1 VSKDQGLG
9 ALLLIASV
17 VGIVLYGWLV
27 FMSEWSLLALQATG
41 FIAVAGVLGIAAWI
55 GYTMATAPPPQP
67 LEDLRAESEVVEAE
81 AVG

>member
-1 VSKDQGLG
+1 MSKDRGLG
-9 ALLLIASV
+9 ALLLFASV
-17 VGIVLYGWLV
+17 VGIILYGWLV

-55 GYTMATAPPPQP
+55 GYTMATTPPPQP